1 MKMKTAMMWSLEEGL
16 GVASVGKDEN
26 KEDDCDDVGV
36 GGSFGEGD
44 VGEDSDSVDVGDDVG
59 IGKSFGVGN
68 RGEDQVSV
76 LTLTPL
82 RITVPSTVFSRFS
95 SVLPLFM
102 LQT

>member
-1 MKMKTAMMWSLEEGL
+1 MKTAMMWSPVEGL
-16 GVASVGKDEN
+16 GVANVGKDEDR
-26 KEDDCDDVGV
+26 EDDCDNVGV
-36 GGSFGEGD
+36 GGSFGEGY
-44 VGEDSDSVDVGDDVG
+44 VGEDRDSVDVGDDVG

-68 RGEDQVSV
+68 RGEEQVSV

-95 SVLPLFM
+95 IVLPLFM